1 MDKYPRL
8 KRAAAIA
15 TVIAFTGCA
24 TQPANVQATYVSS
37 MKYDGADCKQLARE
51 AEEIDVRLHA
61 VTGTLQTKANT
72 DAAIVTVG
80 VILFWPAL
88 FALGATGGKPEE
100 AELGHLKGE
109 AEALARAAKAKGCD
123 LGLPAPGIV
132 PASAPETPAKTVSTF
147 R

>member
-8 KRAAAIA
+8 KRAVAIA
-15 TVIAFTGCA
+15 SAVAFTGCA

-37 MKYDGADCKQLARE
+37 MKYDSADCKQLGRE
-51 AEEIDVRLHA
+51 AEEIDTRLHA
-61 VTGTLQTKANT
+61 VTGTLQTKANS

-88 FALGATGGKPEE
+88 FALSATGGKPEE

-109 AEALARAAKAKGCD
+109 TEALARAAKAKGCD
-123 LGLPAPGIV
+123 LGLPVPGVIPAAAPV
-132 PASAPETPAKTVSTF
+132 PPVKTVSSF

>member
-1 MDKYPRL
+1 
-8 KRAAAIA
+8 
-15 TVIAFTGCA
+15 
-24 TQPANVQATYVSS
+24 
-37 MKYDGADCKQLARE
+37 MKYDGADCKQPARG
-51 AEEIDVRLHA
+51 AEEIDTRLHA

-109 AEALARAAKAKGCD
+109 AEALARTAKAEGCD
-123 LGLPAPGIV
+123 IGLPGPGVVAVAAPV
-132 PASAPETPAKTVSTF
+132 APAPLKTVSSE